1 MMTTKQTA
9 IAGAVALNVPTAY
22 WMTQLPA
29 GTAAL
34 AAVTLAAIGAG
45 LGALA
50 GFGFAQPLREATA
63 LPRPSSHDLER
74 AA

>member
-1 MMTTKQTA
+1 MMSTKQTA
-9 IAGAVALNVPTAY
+9 IAGAIALNVPTVY

-45 LGALA
+45 LGALV
-50 GFGFAQPLREATA
+50 GFGFAQPRREATA
-63 LPRPSSHDLER
+63 LVPPGLHDLER

>member
-1 MMTTKQTA
+1 MTTKQTA
-9 IAGAVALNVPTAY
+9 TAGAIALNVPTAY

-34 AAVTLAAIGAG
+34 AAVTLAAIGGG

-50 GFGFAQPLREATA
+50 GFGLAEPRREPTA
-63 LPRPSSHDLER
+63 LPRSSSQDLER